1 MSGAVILVSPAPVD
15 GYPPVQYQARLLA
28 DAGHAVELLTQPL
41 PGAQMVKFKHPGV
54 RVTAVKPIPKG
65 VPRPVHLF
73 RILAQIVHFIAALT
87 MIRARSRPVRAE
99 IAFDPNGM
107 MISDYAPL
115 RPRRRVAHFHETV
128 QRVGESHLET
138 RLPKALRAY
147 SRIVVA
153 DEGRAALLRDQ
164 MGLASRPTV
173 TPNYPLRKDG
183 DPAPVEPVEGFE
195 VIYGGSISP
204 NHMIDLVIRS
214 VPLWPAKAHLTL
226 LGDDTRPQALQMK
239 ALAQSLGVSDRVRFL
254 GWVDLDHVIDRYR
267 RAHLGIALLAPS
279 HDQLVFSI
287 GASNKRYQYMQ
298 AGLPQIGDLVPG
310 VPEMLADGGIGRSI
324 RDYSEQSIAD
334 LVDHYLRHAEERT
347 LSGRRAEQLHLT
359 RYNYQNAFAPTL
371 RWIEEG
377 TAG

>member
-1 MSGAVILVSPAPVD
+1 
-15 GYPPVQYQARLLA
+15 
-28 DAGHAVELLTQPL
+28 
-41 PGAQMVKFKHPGV
+41 
-54 RVTAVKPIPKG
+54 
-65 VPRPVHLF
+65 
-73 RILAQIVHFIAALT
+73 
-87 MIRARSRPVRAE
+87 
-99 IAFDPNGM
+99 
-107 MISDYAPL
+107 
-115 RPRRRVAHFHETV
+115 
-128 QRVGESHLET
+128 
-138 RLPKALRAY
+138 
-147 SRIVVA
+147 
-153 DEGRAALLRDQ
+153 
-164 MGLASRPTV
+164 
-173 TPNYPLRKDG
+173 
-183 DPAPVEPVEGFE
+183 VEPVEGFE

-239 ALAQSLGVSDRVRFL
+239 ALAQSLGVGDRVRFL

-298 AGLPQIGDLVPG
+298 AGLPQIGDLIPG

-334 LVDHYLRHAEERT
+334 LVDHYLRHPEERT
-347 LSGRRAEQLHLT
+347 LGGRRAEQLHLT